1 MTEISTP
8 FFHYVLHYNN
18 HYDRYSILNV
28 NDISL
33 FIIHMTGLLV
43 QRKDFIHQDSAGR
56 CSRHS
61 EAVFMTHYT
70 KNQLDIDRY

>member
-1 MTEISTP
+1 MTQISTP

-18 HYDRYSILNV
+18 HYDRYMYSILNV

-43 QRKDFIHQDSAGR
+43 QRKDFKTQQVDVPDILRR
-56 CSRHS
+56 C
-61 EAVFMTHYT
+61 
-70 KNQLDIDRY
+70 L